1 MGETDPAG
9 RSPEGLRL
17 VAIVGF
23 LGSGKTTL
31 LLAAAKQLTEQGERV
46 AIIVNEAGQVPIDG
60 AVLAAGG
67 TRVKEIFGGCFCC
80 QLAGSLAVGL
90 GEIKAELG
98 VGWVFVEPSG
108 LADPEQIEELV
119 GMEGMSRRQVGL
131 IDLDRIEMLRE
142 VLTPLLHKTVRS
154 ADLVLLNKADLVGP
168 AVVEDALEYIRG
180 VDHGA
185 VVRVVSAQQ
194 GLPPEVLAE
203 VLGR

>member
-1 MGETDPAG
+1 MGETGPAG
-9 RSPEGLRL
+9 RSPEALRL
-17 VAIVGF
+17 IAIVGF

-31 LLAAAKQLTEQGERV
+31 LLAAAKHLTEQGERV

-67 TRVKEIFGGCFCC
+67 TQVKEIFGGCFCC

-90 GEIKAELG
+90 GEIKSELG

-108 LADPEQIEELV
+108 MADPEQIEELV
-119 GMEGMSRRQVGL
+119 GMEGVSRRQVGL

-142 VLTPLLHKTVRS
+142 VLTPLLHKTVRT

-168 AVVEDALEYIRG
+168 AVVEDALEYIHG